1 MKRGHMP
8 QDSLLSLEERR
19 TKYSVPALEKALDV
33 LEYLSE
39 QAVPL
44 TQAQLARA
52 LSRQAGEIFRM
63 LACLESRGYLRR
75 EPVTGGYSL
84 TLKLFELSRTHSP
97 YEVLLK
103 AAQPLMRSLAE
114 DLRESCH
121 LCVLHR
127 DRVLVLAQ
135 EESPKPFRLSVEVGS
150 LHSPLHTTSGRVLLA
165 SMEEAER
172 EEVLVRDLEWRREKP
187 AQRAA
192 FSKRLAAIRARGY
205 ERSEG
210 ERFVGGLDIGVPV
223 GTADSS
229 IKAALTIATLKE
241 KSGPDLET
249 MLPALQA
256 CADVIAV
263 HAGLKRE
270 EGVPDADAANR
281 SPQV

>member
-1 MKRGHMP
+1 MP

-270 EGVPDADAANR
+270 EGVPGADAANR

>member
-1 MKRGHMP
+1 MP
-8 QDSLLSLEERR
+8 QDTLLSLEERR
-19 TKYSVPALEKALDV
+19 TKYSVPALEKGLDV

-52 LSRQAGEIFRM
+52 LNRQAGEIFRM

-75 EPVTGGYSL
+75 EPLTGAYSL
-84 TLKLFELSRTHSP
+84 TLKLFELSRAHSP

-135 EESPKPFRLSVEVGS
+135 EESPRPFRLSVEVGS

-165 SMEEAER
+165 SMEEAQC

-187 AQRAA
+187 ALRAA
-192 FSKRLAAIRARGY
+192 FIKRLAAIRARGY

-223 GTADSS
+223 GPPECS

-241 KSGPDLET
+241 KNGPSLET
-249 MLPALQA
+249 MLPALTA
-256 CADVIAV
+256 CAEVIAV

-270 EGVPDADAANR
+270 EEMPSADAANR
-281 SPQV
+281 RPQV

>member
-1 MKRGHMP
+1 MTNDR
-8 QDSLLSLEERR
+8 LLSLEERR
-19 TKYSVPALEKALDV
+19 TKYSVPALEKGLDV
-33 LEYLSE
+33 LEYLSD

-52 LSRQAGEIFRM
+52 LNRQAGEIFRM

-75 EPVTGGYSL
+75 EPTTGAYSL

-103 AAQPLMRSLAE
+103 AAQPLMRGLSE

-121 LCVLHR
+121 LSVLHR
-127 DRVLVLAQ
+127 ERVLVLAQ

-150 LHSPLHTTSGRVLLA
+150 QHPPMHTTSGRVLLA
-165 SMEEAER
+165 NMPSDECEE
-172 EEVLVRDLEWRREKP
+172 LLTRDLEWRREKP
-187 AQRAA
+187 AARAQ
-192 FSKRLAAIRARGY
+192 FLKRLAAIRTRGY

-223 GTADSS
+223 GAPDSS

-241 KSGPDLET
+241 KNGPSLET
-249 MLPALQA
+249 MLPALKT

-263 HAGLKRE
+263 HAGLKPE
-270 EGVPDADAANR
+270 EEARGASAPHS
-281 SPQV
+281 SP

>member
-1 MKRGHMP
+1 MP

-19 TKYSVPALEKALDV
+19 TKYSVPALEKGLDV

-52 LSRQAGEIFRM
+52 LNRQAGEIFRM

-103 AAQPLMRSLAE
+103 ATQPLMRSLAE

-135 EESPKPFRLSVEVGS
+135 EDSPKPFRLSVEVGS

-165 SMEEAER
+165 NMEEAER
-172 EEVLVRDLEWRREKP
+172 EEILAHDLEWRREKP
-187 AQRAA
+187 ALRAA
-192 FSKRLAAIRARGY
+192 FIKRLAAIRARGY
-205 ERSEG
+205 ERAEG

-223 GTADSS
+223 GPPECS

-241 KSGPDLET
+241 KSGPSLET

-256 CADVIAV
+256 CARAIAV
-263 HAGLKRE
+263 QAGLKRE
-270 EGVPDADAANR
+270 EEAQGDDASDR
-281 SPQV
+281 GSQV

>member
-1 MKRGHMP
+1 VT
-8 QDSLLSLEERR
+8 QEQLLNLEERR

-52 LSRQAGEIFRM
+52 LNRQAGEIFRM

-75 EPVTGGYSL
+75 EPATGAYSL

-103 AAQPLMRSLAE
+103 VAQPLMRGLTE

-121 LCVLHR
+121 LSVLHH

-150 LHSPLHTTSGRVLLA
+150 LHSPFHTTSGRVLLA
-165 SMEEAER
+165 QLEEGAC
-172 EEVLVRDLEWRREKP
+172 EEVLARDSEWKREKP
-187 AQRAA
+187 AARAA
-192 FSKRLAAIRARGY
+192 FLKRLSGIRARRY
-205 ERSEG
+205 ERAEG
-210 ERFVGGLDIGVPV
+210 ERFAGALDIGVPV
-223 GTADSS
+223 GSPQSS

-241 KSGPDLET
+241 KGGPSLEP
-249 MLPALQA
+249 MLPRLRACAEAIALQ
-256 CADVIAV
+256 
-263 HAGLKRE
+263 AGLKRE
-270 EGVPDADAANR
+270 GEVHEHADPHSR
-281 SPQV
+281 SQIRSV

>member
-1 MKRGHMP
+1 MP

-52 LSRQAGEIFRM
+52 LNRQAGEIFRM

-75 EPVTGGYSL
+75 EPVTGAYSL
-84 TLKLFELSRTHSP
+84 TLKLFELSRAHSP

-127 DRVLVLAQ
+127 ERVLVLAQ

-150 LHSPLHTTSGRVLLA
+150 MHSPLHTTSGRVLLA
-165 SMEEAER
+165 SMEEGQC
-172 EEVLVRDLEWRREKP
+172 EEVLVRNLEWRREKP
-187 AQRAA
+187 ALRAA
-192 FSKRLAAIRARGY
+192 FLKRLAAIRTRGY

-223 GTADSS
+223 GPPECS

-241 KSGPDLET
+241 KNGPSLET
-249 MLPALQA
+249 MLPALKA
-256 CADVIAV
+256 CAEVIAV

-270 EGVPDADAANR
+270 EEATSGDAANR
-281 SPQV
+281 RPQV